1 MSLFDF
7 AQKIT
12 PSSLWPDNRANG
24 SAEKSGAAN
33 GARNHSDNGAKQK
46 GHKTAPLSR
55 TAPSANGTNTAIT
68 FEVAHHV
75 PGRVRLRIPRLA
87 RDAAFTDRLITEVEL
102 LPSVTA
108 VRANRRTQ
116 SLVVEYKKLSARSTL
131 PTAMAQQLGRAIQ
144 DAAAGKTA
152 LDVTQYTPAS
162 AENSV
167 GLGRTYYLQ
176 KLTLPVLGLGLSAGV
191 VAGIAIPPVLV
202 GGTILIAALPIFKRT
217 AEGIRDE
224 KRLTV
229 DFLDSTTIVLL
240 TAQTSFAPSAFIVGV
255 IEGSEVLRDWTA
267 RRSQQASLAL
277 LMDQERLVTV
287 EHDGEQCLTPVEE
300 VAVDDII
307 VVYPGDQIPVDGV
320 ILDGQAMVD
329 QHQVTGDSIPV
340 LCTAGDSVH
349 ASTLVLEGTLRL
361 RAQHTGHET
370 HVGQV
375 MAAMQTAPATD
386 TRVSNYARKVGNW
399 AVLPTLAIGG
409 VVFGASGNL
418 ARATSIVSMDLGTGM
433 RVSAPIAILTAQ
445 TNAARRGI
453 LIRSGQA
460 LEALSQIDTIIFDK
474 TATLTKGRAKIIS
487 VDIVNDSI
495 SADYLITLAASAEQT
510 LGHPIA
516 ESIVRYA
523 HDLDVAIRPC
533 SAWTYSAGLGVAAT
547 IDEQS
552 VHVGNRH
559 FMAQLGID
567 VTELEAARE
576 RRLQS
581 ATHVYVAV
589 GDVLAGVITCADPLR
604 PNAAT
609 VIDHLQNAQ
618 ITPLLVSGD
627 SRTVVSTVAET
638 LGIATEYAFAEMLP
652 EQKLHVVQS
661 LQAQGHRVAFV
672 GDGVNDAA
680 AMAHADVSITLGGA
694 TDLALESADIVLTN
708 SDLGDLLN
716 ARDIARYAMRIIG
729 QNKALNVIPN
739 ISGIAYAS
747 VAVMNPLF
755 GVVINNGSA
764 ALSALNSLRPLKAP
778 QNYADR
784 SRIAATG
791 KSVIETGDTV

>member
-12 PSSLWPDNRANG
+12 PSGLWPDNRANG
-24 SAEKSGAAN
+24 YDESSGRQKSTT
-33 GARNHSDNGAKQK
+33 NGAKQN
-46 GHKTAPLSR
+46 GHTTALSR
-55 TAPSANGTNTAIT
+55 TSSTTAAIT

-75 PGRVRLRIPRLA
+75 PGRIRLRIPRLA
-87 RDAAFTDRLITEVEL
+87 HDAAFTDRVIAEVASV
-102 LPSVTA
+102 PSVTA

-116 SLVVEYKKLSARSTL
+116 SLVVEYTRQSARSTI
-131 PTAMAQQLGRAIQ
+131 PTAMAQQLARAIQ

-152 LDVTQYTPAS
+152 LTLRQPVAVS
-162 AENSV
+162 AEKSV
-167 GLGRTYYLQ
+167 GFGRTYYLQ
-176 KLTLPVLGLGLSAGV
+176 KLTLPALGLGLSAGV
-191 VAGIAIPPVLV
+191 IAGMAIPPVLV
-202 GGTILIAALPIFKRT
+202 GGTILVAALPIFKRT

-224 KRLTV
+224 KKLTV

-277 LMDQERLVTV
+277 LLDQERLVTV
-287 EHDGEQCLTPVEE
+287 EHDGKQCQTPVEE
-300 VAVDDII
+300 VVVDDII

-320 ILDGQAMVD
+320 VLDGQAMVD

-340 LCTAGDSVH
+340 LCAAGDSVH

-361 RAQHTGHET
+361 RAQHTGHDT

-375 MAAMQTAPATD
+375 MAAMQDAPATD

-409 VVFGASGNL
+409 LVFGTSGNL

-445 TNAARRGI
+445 TNAARQGI

-460 LEALSQIDTIIFDK
+460 LEALTQIDTIVFDK
-474 TATLTKGRAKIIS
+474 TATLTEGRAKITS

-495 SADYLITLAASAEQT
+495 SAEHLITLAASAEQT

-523 HDLDVAIRPC
+523 HDLDVEIRPC
-533 SAWTYSAGLGVAAT
+533 TDWEYNAGLGVAAT
-547 IDEQS
+547 IDGQT

-567 VTELEAARE
+567 VAELEAARD
-576 RRLQS
+576 RHLHS

-589 GDVLAGVITCADPLR
+589 DDDLAGVITCADPLR

-609 VIDHLQNAQ
+609 VIAHLQDAQ

-627 SRTVVSTVAET
+627 SQPVVSTVAET
-638 LGIATEYAFAEMLP
+638 LGVATDHVFAEMLP

-661 LQAQGHRVAFV
+661 LQAQGRCVAFV

-680 AMAHADVSITLGGA
+680 AMAHANVSITLGGA

-708 SDLGDLLN
+708 NDLDDLLN
-716 ARDIARYAMRIIG
+716 AMDIAHHAMRIIR

-739 ISGIAYAS
+739 VSGIAYAS
-747 VAVMNPLF
+747 VTVMNPVV

-764 ALSALNSLRPLKAP
+764 ALSAINSLRPLKEP
-778 QNYADR
+778 KSNVGRLVQPV
-784 SRIAATG
+784 SATG
-791 KSVIETGDTV
+791 KSVMETGEKA